1 MCPFFDYGYRF
12 STTARSAN
20 VLVQAL
26 RIVSAMNPTDSTSLY
41 ADSPERMLYLSI
53 LLLFAVML
61 LVLHH
66 HNSTRKR
73 AAALLAELPS
83 VTRPG
88 EAAPHWVVPAER
100 HR

>member
-1 MCPFFDYGYRF
+1 MCPFFDHGQWF

-26 RIVSAMNPTDSTSLY
+26 RIVSAMNPTDSASLY

-53 LLLFAVML
+53 LLLLAVML
-61 LVLHH
+61 FVLYH

-73 AAALLAELPS
+73 PAATRAELPS
-83 VTRPG
+83 VTKPD
-88 EAAPHWVVPAER
+88 EAAPPWVVPAQD
-100 HR
+100 HQ